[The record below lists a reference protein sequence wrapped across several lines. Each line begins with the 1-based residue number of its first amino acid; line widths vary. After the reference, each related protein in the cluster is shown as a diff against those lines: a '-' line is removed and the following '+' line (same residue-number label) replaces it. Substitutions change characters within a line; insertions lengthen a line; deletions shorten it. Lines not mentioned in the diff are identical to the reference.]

1 MPLQI
6 IRNDLT
12 LMACDAVVNPT
23 NERLI
28 GTGGVDGLIHRAAG
42 AELDT
47 ACARIGYCAP
57 GEAVLTEGYDLPA
70 RYVIHTVG
78 PRWIDGMHGEEETL
92 AACYRA
98 SLAIAEQQKFETVA
112 FPIIAAGSFGFP
124 KDQALHIAVREIS
137 GFLLHHDMTV
147 FLVVYDS
154 RIYQISKSLF
164 QDIAEYID
172 EHYVQSH
179 HVVYNAR
186 ESTVLFDDASMAP
199 MSAPMAGMAPPVP
212 KQKERRRRPLF
223 YLRELDRELD
233 ESFTQMLL
241 RKIDERGM
249 KDSECYKKANV
260 DRKLFSKIRK
270 DIHYKPS
277 KATAIAFA
285 VALELDLK
293 ETEELLR
300 KAGYALSHSNRF
312 DVIIEYFIVHGNYD
326 VFQINEALFAF
337 DQSLLGA

>member
-28 GTGGVDGLIHRAAG
+28 GTGGVDGQLHRAAG
-42 AELDT
+42 PKLDA
-47 ACARIGYCAP
+47 ACARIGYCLP
-57 GEAVLTEGYDLPA
+57 GEAVLTKGYDLPA
-70 RYVIHTVG
+70 RYIIHTVG
-78 PRWIDGMHGEEETL
+78 PRWIDGTHGEAETL
-92 AACYRA
+92 ASCYRA
-98 SLAIAEQQKFETVA
+98 SLAIAEREGFQTVA
-112 FPIIAAGSFGFP
+112 FPIIAAGTFGFP

-137 GFLLHHDMTV
+137 DFLLRHDMTV
-147 FLVVYDS
+147 YLVVYDS
-154 RIYQISKSLF
+154 KIYQIGKRLF

-172 EHYVQSH
+172 EHYVQAH
-179 HVVYNAR
+179 HMYNAR
-186 ESTVLFDDASMAP
+186 ESTVLFDDADMAP
-199 MSAPMAGMAPPVP
+199 LSAPMAGMAPSMPQ
-212 KQKERRRRPLF
+212 QKERRKPGF
-223 YLRELDRELD
+223 NLRDLDRELD

-285 VALELDLK
+285 VALELDLQ
-293 ETEELLR
+293 ETEELLK

-312 DVIIEYFIVHGNYD
+312 DVIIEYFIVRGNYD